1 MNNYRIDLKKNLYTK
16 DSYNRIIDSEFK
28 NLGVKSYQDEIK
40 DIISVEKLFGYYN
53 ELFYDIPI
61 DGPINSHEYIAKR
74 SGEYSNFDKNSE
86 IIEAL
91 QMEIANL
98 RKENLDKDFKI
109 LELETG
115 EKIDTSITSSLNIN
129 E

>member
-1 MNNYRIDLKKNLYTK
+1 MSNYRIDLKKNLYTK

-40 DIISVEKLFGYYN
+40 DVISVEKLFGYYN